1 MVYTLIFVSGKEV
14 AVASLAPGVMVRRV
28 QLVGIYDA
36 DGGLAGEFRYAVGK
50 LAGRSKCALCDI
62 THGWNPMGSRQWK
75 QACAASPVELELVH
89 RNEATAAQLA
99 AAAQLPAIVAHDG
112 ERWSE
117 ALSTADIAACAGSP
131 ELLLERLAG

>member
-1 MVYTLIFVSGKEV
+1 MQFATGPFWPSG
-14 AVASLAPGVMVRRV
+14 MVRRV

-36 DGGLAGEFRYAVGK
+36 DGGLAGELRYALGK
-50 LAGRSKCALCDI
+50 LRGRSKCALCDI

-75 QACAASPVELELVH
+75 QACAASPLELELVH